1 MQRTEDASVFRSR
14 PVYPKFVSRGGVP
27 ALMVAEGQGGAA
39 LIDLGTADPDAMA
52 DAHVIYIPSGSDLGP
67 QIAALSPRLYHQA
80 ASYAA
85 VESRL
90 TKALADAHM
99 GTHLYIAGTEGL
111 IGRVSAAALAAGL
124 PLGAI
129 QAERH
134 GGTAR
139 RMQCVHCKGVTED
152 VTTDP
157 YICSHCGLT
166 LFVRDHYSRRLG
178 AFQGVCVDAETPG
191 IVPPTQEIQP

>member
-14 PVYPKFVSRGGVP
+14 PLYPKFVSRGAVP
-27 ALMVAEGQGGAA
+27 TVMVAEGAGGAA
-39 LIDLGTADPDAMA
+39 LIELAASDPEVMR
-52 DAHVIYIPSGSDLGP
+52 DAHLIYIPSGSDLGP

-80 ASYAA
+80 PSYQA
-85 VESRL
+85 VLPRL
-90 TKALADAHM
+90 NKALSEAHM
-99 GTHLYIAGTEGL
+99 GTHLYIAGDEGL
-111 IGRVSAAALAAGL
+111 IGRVSAAAMAVGL

-139 RMQCVHCKGVTED
+139 RMQCVHCKGVTEG

-157 YICSHCGLT
+157 YICAHCGLT

-191 IVPPTQEIQP
+191 VVPPTQEIQP